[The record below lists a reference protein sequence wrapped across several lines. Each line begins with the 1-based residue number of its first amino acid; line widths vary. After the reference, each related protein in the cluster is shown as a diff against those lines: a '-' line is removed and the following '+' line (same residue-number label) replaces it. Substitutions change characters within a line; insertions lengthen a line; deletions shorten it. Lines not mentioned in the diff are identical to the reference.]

1 MDFNTIQAETG
12 LSLNE
17 EGILTHG
24 HNASLIRLKDRAG
37 KSYIAKTATNDFA
50 KLDIE
55 GWMLIQL
62 AQAGLPVPHVYFYD
76 SSMLIMDDLGREG
89 PKTKKFEEQAAHAL
103 AKLHNHR
110 AQHYGLERDTLI
122 GPLDQPNPRED
133 SWLVFFR
140 DHRLMYYARIAL
152 KKGRI
157 DDALMDR
164 IDRLANK
171 LDHFITDSAPPSL
184 IHGDAWA
191 GNMLAGAQRL
201 AGFIDPAIYYADPE
215 IELAFI
221 DLMGGVSARFFDAY
235 YDVHPKR
242 DGFEQIR
249 LDLYNLYPLLVHAI
263 LFGGGYSERV
273 NSIVTRLV

>member
-1 MDFNTIQAETG
+1 MDFDAIHAETD
-12 LSLNE
+12 LDLYE
-17 EGILTHG
+17 AGILTHG
-24 HNASLIRLKDRAG
+24 HNASLIRLKDKDG
-37 KSYIAKTATNDFA
+37 QSYIAKSATNGSA

-55 GWMLIQL
+55 GWMLLQL
-62 AQAGLPVPHVYFYD
+62 AQAGLPVPHVYYYD
-76 SSMLIMDDLGREG
+76 SSTLIMDDLGREG
-89 PKTKKFEEQAAHAL
+89 PKTKSFEEQAAYVL

-122 GPLDQPNPRED
+122 GPLDQPNSKED

-140 DHRLMYYARIAL
+140 DHRLMHYGRIAL

-157 DDALMDR
+157 DKALMGR
-164 IDRLANK
+164 IDRLADK
-171 LDHFITDSAPPSL
+171 LDHFITDPAPPSL

-191 GNMLAGAQRL
+191 GNMLAGAHGL

-215 IELAFI
+215 IELSFI
-221 DLMGGVSARFFDAY
+221 DLMGGVSARFFDTY

-242 DGFEQIR
+242 DGFEEIR

-273 NSIVTRLV
+273 DSIVTRLV